1 MDIGCVLYA
10 IGMSSAGCDWHS
22 KSRSLSVSRQITT
35 LKMLRFNIYFVVLHC
50 QMTSCMIVSSR
61 ALKPVFFFFF
71 FFFFFLFFL
80 FCLFISFLKYDY
92 I

>member
-22 KSRSLSVSRQITT
+22 KFGSLSVSRQITT

-61 ALKPVFFFFF
+61 ALKPVFFVVC
-71 FFFFFLFFL
+71 
-80 FCLFISFLKYDY
+80 FCSFYSVCLYPF
-92 I
+92 